1 MVLVRKANKED
12 YLDIANIHF
21 TSWNLAYSSLLPKSY
36 IAQENDLSHKMKMW
50 KEVIAHP
57 NASIW
62 IAHPNASIW
71 IAYDSR
77 DSDNYTNLGF
87 IACFN
92 KGNNYEITALYV
104 LPEYQRLGIG
114 SQLMHVALN
123 NIHDINSSLSLWVLR
138 DNVSAVSF
146 YKKHGFVNSKEINE
160 ELYEDTKIIDIM
172 MVRNPPHIKNMKG

>member
-1 MVLVRKANKED
+1 MVLIRKANKED

-21 TSWNLAYSSLLPKSY
+21 TSWKLAYSSLLPKSY
-36 IAQENDLSHKMKMW
+36 IAQENDLSYKMKMW
-50 KEVIAHP
+50 KEVMAHP

-62 IAHPNASIW
+62 M
-71 IAYDSR
+71 AYDSR
-77 DSDNYTNLGF
+77 DSNNYTNLGF

-92 KGNNYEITALYV
+92 KYNNCEVKALYV

-123 NIHDINSSLSLWVLR
+123 NIQDANLNFSLSLWVLR

-160 ELYEDTKIIDIM
+160 ELYEDTKIVDIM
-172 MVRNPPHIKNMKG
+172 MVKNPPYIKNMKG

>member
-1 MVLVRKANKED
+1 MVLIRKANKED

-36 IAQENDLSHKMKMW
+36 IAQENDLSYKMKMW
-50 KEVIAHP
+50 KEVMAHP
-57 NASIW
+57 NASIC
-62 IAHPNASIW
+62 

-77 DSDNYTNLGF
+77 DGNNDTNLGF

-160 ELYEDTKIIDIM
+160 ELYEDTKIVDIM
-172 MVRNPPHIKNMKG
+172 MVKNPPYIKNMKG